1 MAPQIQF
8 PITDVHLVLRACNAS
23 EPLEP
28 GDERWYNF
36 TELRHTRVLERLQKV
51 FAGLPASGEL
61 HHRVLC
67 GHRGCGK
74 STELLRF
81 KSWADKNGFACA
93 RVEVDL
99 RLGHVGLEFSD
110 FFLLAATAAE
120 ETLEELGSPLP
131 EGSIK
136 PIIEWFAEVTKV
148 DRDHSSS
155 ELALEAEAQIGGKLP
170 LGLGKLAAKFMS
182 GIKAGASHA
191 VTVRRQMRNYPD
203 RLIDLTN
210 ALLRQANQQLRELS
224 PSRQRGLVLLF
235 DNLDRY
241 DPDHVDR
248 VLMVGSNL
256 LRRLGC
262 HALYT
267 IPIDLEYNPRS
278 GPLRDAYGQPVV
290 LPMIPLRHPEDA
302 WRDTVAETR
311 HDDRALQGLW
321 DCLGQRLEIERL
333 FEDPMDAGTMIR
345 MCGGCVR
352 DLMHLLT
359 LAYEMSD
366 GDVLSRRGVQIAV
379 NELRATYSRE
389 LSHQDYE
396 RLADIAARE
405 SVPRDE
411 ETLRLLYNRWA
422 LEYYDEEGGVWLDV
436 HPLVIEIDDFQD
448 AYRRR
453 RATAGG

>member
-8 PITDVHLVLRACNAS
+8 PITDVHLVLRACNAA

-28 GDERWYNF
+28 GDKRWYNF

-51 FAGLPASGEL
+51 FAGLPASGEF

-81 KSWADKNGFACA
+81 KSWADEHGYACT
-93 RVEVDL
+93 RIEVDVK
-99 RLGHVGLEFSD
+99 LGHVGLEFSD

-120 ETLEELGSPLP
+120 ETLAQLGSPLP
-131 EGSIK
+131 EDSIK
-136 PIIEWFAEVTKV
+136 PIVEWFAEVTHV
-148 DRDHSSS
+148 DRDHRSS

-191 VTVRRQMRNYPD
+191 VNVRQEMRNYPD
-203 RLIDLTN
+203 QLIDLTN
-210 ALLRQANQQLRELS
+210 ALLNRANRQLGELS
-224 PSRQRGLVLLF
+224 PSRERGLVFLF

-241 DPDHVDR
+241 DPDHIDK

-290 LPMIPLRHPEDA
+290 LPMIPLRHRDDA

-311 HDDRALQGLW
+311 HQDVALQGML
-321 DCLGQRLEIERL
+321 DCLALRLDVESL
-333 FEDPMDAGTMIR
+333 FERSEDAGTLIR
-345 MCGGCVR
+345 MSGGCVR
-352 DLMHLLT
+352 DLMHLLA
-359 LAYEMSD
+359 LAYEMSEAD
-366 GDVLSRRGVQIAV
+366 LLSHHGVEVAV
-379 NELRATYSRE
+379 KELRATYLRE
-389 LSHQDYE
+389 LSHEDYE
-396 RLADIAARE
+396 RLADIAARN
-405 SVPRDE
+405 SVPRDA

-422 LEYYDEEGGVWLDV
+422 LEYYDDQGDVWLDV
-436 HPLVIEIDDFQD
+436 HPLVIEIDDFQN
-448 AYRRR
+448 AFRRR
-453 RATAGG
+453 QATTGG

>member
-8 PITDVHLVLRACNAS
+8 PITDVHLVLRACNAA

-28 GDERWYNF
+28 GDKRWYNF
-36 TELRHTRVLERLQKV
+36 TELRHTRVLERLQRV
-51 FAGLPASGEL
+51 FAGQPASGDL

-93 RVEVDL
+93 RVEVDVK
-99 RLGHVGLEFSD
+99 LGHVGLEFSD

-120 ETLEELGSPLP
+120 ETLAELGSPLP
-131 EGSIK
+131 DDSIR

-148 DRDHSSS
+148 DRDHHES
-155 ELALEAEAQIGGKLP
+155 ELALEAEMQIGGKLP

-191 VTVRRQMRNYPD
+191 KTVRLEMRNYPD
-203 RLIDLTN
+203 RLIDHTN

-224 PSRQRGLVLLF
+224 PARDRGLVFLF

-241 DPDHVDR
+241 DPDQIDQ
-248 VLMVGSNL
+248 VLMVSSNL
-256 LRRLGC
+256 LRQLGC

-278 GPLRDAYGQPVV
+278 GPLRDAYGPPVV
-290 LPMIPLRHPEDA
+290 LPMIPLRHPDDA
-302 WRDTVAETR
+302 WRESVAATR
-311 HDDRALQGLW
+311 HGDDALRGMKE
-321 DCLGQRLEIERL
+321 CLELRIDVERL
-333 FEDPMDAGTMIR
+333 FEQPTDVETLVR

-352 DLMHLLT
+352 DLMHLIA

-366 GDVLSRRGVQIAV
+366 GDLLSHRGVEIAV
-379 NELRATYSRE
+379 KELRATYSRE
-389 LSHQDYE
+389 LSQDDYE

-422 LEYYDEEGGVWLDV
+422 LEYYDEEGEVWLDV
-436 HPLVIEIDDFQD
+436 HPLVIEIDEFQD

-453 RATAGG
+453 ATTGS

>member
-8 PITDVHLVLRACNAS
+8 PITDVHLILRACNAA
-23 EPLEP
+23 EPLKA
-28 GDERWYNF
+28 GDKRWYNF

-51 FAGLPASGEL
+51 YAGLPASGEF

-81 KSWADKNGFACA
+81 KSWADEHCFACA
-93 RVEVDL
+93 RIEVDVK
-99 RLGHVGLEFSD
+99 LGHVGLEFSD

-120 ETLEELGSPLP
+120 EALSELGSPLP
-131 EGSIK
+131 EDAIK
-136 PIIEWFAEVTKV
+136 PIVEWFGEVTQV
-148 DRDHSSS
+148 DSDHRSS
-155 ELALEAEAQIGGKLP
+155 ELAVEAEAQIGGKLP

-191 VTVRRQMRNYPD
+191 VTVRQQMRNYPD

-224 PSRQRGLVLLF
+224 LPRERGLVFLF

-241 DPDHVDR
+241 DPDDIDK

-290 LPMIPLRHPEDA
+290 LPMIPLRHPGDA
-302 WRDTVAETR
+302 WRDSVAETR
-311 HDDRALQGLW
+311 HDDSALQGMW
-321 DCLGQRLEIERL
+321 DCLELRLAVESL
-333 FEDPMDAGTMIR
+333 FEDPEDARIMIR

-366 GDVLSRRGVQIAV
+366 GDVLSRRGVEIAV
-379 NELRATYSRE
+379 KELRATYSRE
-389 LSHQDYE
+389 LSHEDYE

-422 LEYYDEEGGVWLDV
+422 LEYYDDQSDVWLDV
-436 HPLVIEIDDFQD
+436 HPLVIEIDEFQD

-453 RATAGG
+453 RATTGG

>member
-1 MAPQIQF
+1 MTSQIQF
-8 PITDVHLVLRACNAS
+8 PITDVHLVLRACNAA

-28 GDERWYNF
+28 GDKRWYNF

-51 FAGLPASGEL
+51 FAGLPASGEF

-81 KSWADKNGFACA
+81 KSWADKHGFACA
-93 RVEVDL
+93 RIEVDV

-120 ETLEELGSPLP
+120 ETLTKLGSPLP
-131 EGSIK
+131 EDSIR
-136 PIIEWFAEVTKV
+136 PIVEWFAEVTRV
-148 DRDHSSS
+148 DRDHRSS
-155 ELALEAEAQIGGKLP
+155 ELALEAQAQIGGKLP

-203 RLIDLTN
+203 QLIDLTN
-210 ALLRQANQQLRELS
+210 ALLHQANQQLQQLS
-224 PSRQRGLVLLF
+224 PSRDRGLVFLF

-241 DPDHVDR
+241 DPDQIDQ
-248 VLMVGSNL
+248 VLMLGSNL

-290 LPMIPLRHPEDA
+290 LPMIPLRRPDDA
-302 WRDTVAETR
+302 WRASVAETR
-311 HDDRALQGLW
+311 HEASAIQGMRDSLAL
-321 DCLGQRLEIERL
+321 RLDIENL
-333 FEDPMDAGTMIR
+333 FEDPEDAEIMIR

-359 LAYEMSD
+359 LTYEMSD
-366 GDVLSRRGVQIAV
+366 GDVLSRRGVEIAV
-379 NELRATYSRE
+379 KELRATYSRE
-389 LSHQDYE
+389 LSHDDYE

-422 LEYYDEEGGVWLDV
+422 LEYYDDQGEVWLDV
-436 HPLVIEIDDFQD
+436 HPLVIEIHEFQN

-453 RATAGG
+453 RATTDG